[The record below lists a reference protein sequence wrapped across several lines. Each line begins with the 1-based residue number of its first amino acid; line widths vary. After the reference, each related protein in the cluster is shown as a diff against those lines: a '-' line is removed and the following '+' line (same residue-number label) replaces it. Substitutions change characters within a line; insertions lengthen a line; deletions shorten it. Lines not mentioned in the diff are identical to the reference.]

1 MKKKLI
7 SALSY
12 IEEGK
17 GIELGNDTF
26 LCGKEL
32 DGSDKVYGFIRL
44 DNVLQVITRQCT
56 DGYPIEDMDRGEL
69 SYIFKYSNIYTKILA
84 REYEIVEKDE
94 I

>member
-12 IEEGK
+12 IENGK

-26 LCGKEL
+26 LCGIEL
-32 DGSDKVYGFIRL
+32 DGSDKVYGFARV
-44 DNVLQVITRQCT
+44 DNELIVITRQCT
-56 DGYPIEDMDRGEL
+56 DGYPIEDMDRNEL
-69 SYIFKYSNIYTKILA
+69 TYMFKYSSIYTKILA
-84 REYEIVEKDE
+84 REYGIVEKNE